1 MYKPGRKSFIKY
13 EKSFKI
19 VLSYLL
25 ISFNTYVF
33 SIESKNDNFLKIG
46 VLAPF
51 SGEFKDLGVS
61 VLYSINLALHDIG
74 DSSIKIYPKDS
85 GSNKERI
92 IKSCEEFRD
101 EGIKIIIG
109 PIDSTY
115 IKELNN
121 FNDLIF
127 LSLSNIDSNFKSN
140 VIMMGVNL
148 ESQLIAI
155 KKFIEKNKKKKTV
168 ILYPNNDYA
177 RYVEKNLNLINF
189 KNKRLFKY
197 SEDPKE
203 LTNQIEKLTNYK
215 QRKINLESRIKKLE
229 KSDLNEDLKELNN
242 LKQKHTIGKVN
253 FDSIIIIDFGSGIK
267 SILTSLA
274 YTDVLEK
281 DVLII
286 AANQWFDDSILSES
300 SVKNF
305 YFPSIDLN
313 NLKKYRKKF
322 YDFYGYKPNDITI
335 LSYDSIGLIYY
346 LWKKDIKINNIR
358 DFNIKREIKGKIG
371 KFTILENK
379 IIQKLNIYNLNNN
392 TFVKSNL

>member
-1 MYKPGRKSFIKY
+1 MKNL
-13 EKSFKI
+13 FKI

-46 VLAPF
+46 ILAPF

-197 SEDPKE
+197 SEDPKK

-358 DFNIKREIKGKIG
+358 DFNIKSEIKGKIG

>member
-1 MYKPGRKSFIKY
+1 MKNL
-13 EKSFKI
+13 FKI

-127 LSLSNIDSNFKSN
+127 LSLSNIDSNFKNN